1 MDKKTIIGIAVAAV
15 IFIGFAYFINMDQER
30 YNKELA
36 AYNEYLAT
44 QAPVVVASEVASEVT
59 LDQAMASVESLV
71 EDKQIFG
78 DTLAAARA
86 AEEQLFIIENDVLK
100 LEFST
105 RGAQV
110 HSAVLKD
117 YTKYAPKDERD
128 ELVSLFDPSTAQ
140 FDLEFYIKSGLNNV
154 KINTG
159 EYTFTA
165 LPIQESQDGT
175 YKRLIMQLPIV
186 AGAHLEYIYTIYNG
200 EEASRNYLVDFDIK
214 MVNMTPHMANQN
226 SLGIYWANTSYQNE
240 RGFQNENTYTTI
252 AYRLPGDDSID
263 EMSMS
268 DAVQDE
274 LVEEPVNWVAFKQ
287 QFFSSILIAEN
298 NFNNAEL
305 LFSTADPKSEYLKD
319 FSARLTV
326 PYSLQ
331 TESYDFSLYLGPND
345 FNILNNVELSEGG
358 EELRLERL
366 IPLGWGIFGWVNRW
380 FVIPVFDFLR
390 NYISSFGL
398 IILILALL
406 IRVIISPLTY
416 KSYVSMAK
424 MRLMKPQIDELTKKY
439 TKKEDA
445 MKRQQATMELYK
457 KAGVNPMG
465 GCIPMLIQ
473 MPIIIAMFRFF
484 PSSIE
489 LRGQSFLWAN
499 DLSSYDSILNLPFSI
514 PFYGDHV
521 SLFAILMAIALFIF
535 SYVNYQQTA
544 SSQPQMAGMKF
555 MMVYMMPFMMLF
567 WFNSYASGLCYYYF
581 LSNIL
586 TIGQTLIIRRMIDD
600 RKIESIL
607 AANSA
612 KKQAKGGK
620 KSKFQLRYE
629 ELMRQQDVTPK
640 AKK

>member
-1 MDKKTIIGIAVAAV
+1 MDKKTILGIAVAAV

-186 AGAHLEYIYTIYNG
+186 AGAHLEYIYTIYNS

-274 LVEEPVNWVAFKQ
+274 LVEEPLNWVAFKQ

-326 PYSLQ
+326 PYSSQ